1 MLCIELKRYMYFTPI
16 FKPRIMSPLNRGSC
30 LFVPVPRDFAADAAP
45 PPGYHISPL
54 AGALISAGIRPQGI
68 PYKLPFIEFLEM
80 PDLQVANF

>member
-1 MLCIELKRYMYFTPI
+1 
-16 FKPRIMSPLNRGSC
+16 MSPLNRGSC
-30 LFVPVPRDFAADAAP
+30 LFVPVPRGSAADAAT

-80 PDLQVANF
+80 PKLPFGEFLEVPKW